1 MTQFTNKSFSIPCSS
16 GTTSEEELARR
27 WEATFGKKK
36 DQAKDEADEKK
47 QDESAKK
54 EP

>member
-36 DQAKDEADEKK
+36 DKQAEADEDQK
-47 QDESAKK
+47 DESAKK

>member
-27 WEATFGKKK
+27 WEATFGKKRDPK
-36 DQAKDEADEKK
+36 KGEADEEKK
-47 QDESAKK
+47 DESAKK